1 MRVLKC
7 FSRCE
12 MRFYMLYRF
21 NCESFAFENVC
32 VMSCHGLKV
41 MLQSPFGHLPLW
53 RLLGLL
59 EVRVQLEGSWPFF
72 SGRTVADPSIFYLAC
87 EAWQYP
93 AALPRLCSNG
103 ARSPEATNI
112 WFRANEKNYPVA
124 QPGTLACCISSR

>member
-41 MLQSPFGHLPLW
+41 MLQSPLGHLPLW

-72 SGRTVADPSIFYLAC
+72 SGKTVADPSIFYLAC

-93 AALPRLCSNG
+93 AALHLCARQPSIHLCPGFKVKMHASNM
-103 ARSPEATNI
+103 
-112 WFRANEKNYPVA
+112 RA
-124 QPGTLACCISSR
+124 